1 MSPEPASK
9 ISTNPGT
16 IREFK
21 IFQAKDGGNMVDAAG
36 VVMDIK
42 YYEDVLSNSISL
54 SAIITESGE
63 SNNEELDNKGIL
75 DGLPIRGGEPSTII
89 IEDFDGNKLE
99 FKNDSKLY
107 VNRVRNVIPGT
118 QKDVY
123 AVDFTSRELFAN
135 EQCRVVKRYDG
146 KISENIKKILEENT
160 SGSAGIK
167 TKKTVTVDDS
177 NSYNFIGNDRKPFYV
192 CTWLASKAAPSDGK
206 LKGGT
211 AGYLFYETYDG
222 FNFRSID
229 KLWEQE
235 AKGNYLFSNMNNNP
249 EEYDGKIITYDINR
263 DIDLQNN
270 LLMGTY
276 SNRSLFF
283 DFYAMNYQVRN
294 FNVDSTQPAKS
305 KEGGSK
311 DKIVTGGADG
321 IDSVADEFRKPISR
335 LMNRVLDV
343 GTLPSGKDID
353 AQLETW
359 KENPDNATFDAADIM
374 VQSVMRY
381 NQLFSIK
388 INIMIA
394 GDFSLRAGDLIHC
407 EFPELS
413 REPDKQVNQRSGG
426 IYMIAS
432 LCHNITPRDT
442 YTSLTLVRDT
452 FGRKPF
458 SSSNETGRGSQSED
472 VLLY

>member
-1 MSPEPASK
+1 MSSK
-9 ISTNPGT
+9 LSTRTGN

-21 IFQAKDGGNMVDAAG
+21 IFQAKDGGNMIDASG
-36 VVMDIK
+36 VVVDIK
-42 YYEDVLSNSISL
+42 YYEDVLSNSVSL

-63 SNNEELDNKGIL
+63 SDNKKMGNKGIL
-75 DGLPIRGGEPSTII
+75 NGLPVRGGEPSTII
-89 IEDFDGNKLE
+89 IEDYDGNVLS
-99 FKNDSKLY
+99 FKDDSKLY

-123 AVDFTSRELFAN
+123 SIDFTSRELFAN
-135 EQCRVVKRYDG
+135 EQCRVVRRYDG
-146 KISENIKKILEENT
+146 KISENIKEILEKST
-160 SGSAGIK
+160 SGDVGIK
-167 TKKTVTVDDS
+167 TKKKVTVDNS

-192 CTWLASKAAPSDGK
+192 CTWLASKAAPDRGD
-206 LKGGT
+206 LTGGT

-229 KLWEQE
+229 LLFEQKP
-235 AKGNYLFSNMNNNP
+235 KGNYLYSNTADSKK
-249 EEYDGKIITYDINR
+249 EYDGKIISYDIDRN
-263 DIDLQNN
+263 IDLQNN

-276 SNRSLFF
+276 SNRTLFF
-283 DFYAMNYQVRN
+283 DFYAMNYEVRN
-294 FNVDSTQPAKS
+294 FNVDSSNPPKS

-311 DKIVTGGADG
+311 GKVVSGGTEDL
-321 IDSVADEFRKPISR
+321 DYVADEFRKPISR
-335 LMNRVLDV
+335 LMNRVKDV
-343 GTLPSGKDID
+343 GTLPSGKNI
-353 AQLETW
+353 AEQLKAW
-359 KENPDNATFDAADIM
+359 KDKAGEATFDAEDIM
-374 VQSVMRY
+374 VQSLMRY

-413 REPDKQVNQRSGG
+413 VDPNTDVNRQTGG
-426 IYMIAS
+426 IYMISS
-432 LCHNITPRDT
+432 LCHNITPRKT

-458 SSSNETGRGSQSED
+458 
-472 VLLY
+472 

>member
-1 MSPEPASK
+1 MSSK
-9 ISTNPGT
+9 LSTRTGN

-21 IFQAKDGGNMVDAAG
+21 IFQAKNGGNSADASG
-36 VVMDIK
+36 VAVDIK
-42 YYEDVLSNSISL
+42 YYENILSNTVSL
-54 SAIITESGE
+54 SAIITETGE
-63 SNNEELDNKGIL
+63 SQNKKLGNKGML
-75 DGLPIRGGEPSTII
+75 DGLPIRGGEPCTIVL
-89 IEDFDGNKLE
+89 EDHDGHKLS

-107 VNRVRNVIPGT
+107 VNRVRNVIAGT

-123 AVDFTSRELFAN
+123 SMDFTSRELFAN

-146 KISENIKKILEENT
+146 KVSENIKKILEDAT
-160 SGSAGIK
+160 SGSVGIK
-167 TKKTVTVDDS
+167 TKKKVTVDDS

-192 CTWLASKAAPSDGK
+192 CTWLASKAAPSDGS

-211 AGYLFYETYDG
+211 AGYLFYETHDG

-229 KLWEQE
+229 LLFKQKS
-235 AKGNYLFSNMNNNP
+235 KGNYLFSNTNDNP
-249 EEYDGKIITYDINR
+249 KEYDGKIITYDIDRN
-263 DIDLQNN
+263 IDLQNN
-270 LLMGTY
+270 LMMGTY

-294 FNVDSTQPAKS
+294 FNVDSSGPAKS

-311 DKIVTGGADG
+311 GKIVTAGTDD

-335 LMNRVLDV
+335 LMNKVLDV
-343 GTLPSGKDID
+343 GTLPPGKDIE
-353 AQLETW
+353 AQLKAW
-359 KENPDNATFDAADIM
+359 KENPDNATYDAADIM
-374 VQSVMRY
+374 VQSIMRY

-407 EFPELS
+407 EFPQLS
-413 REPDKQVNQRSGG
+413 TDPNTQYNKRSGG
-426 IYMIAS
+426 IYMISS
-432 LCHNITPRDT
+432 LCHSITPGET

-452 FGRKPF
+452 FGRKSF
-458 SSSNETGRGSQSED
+458 
-472 VLLY
+472 

>member
-1 MSPEPASK
+1 MSSKASTR
-9 ISTNPGT
+9 SGN
-16 IREFK
+16 IREFN
-21 IFQAKDGGNMVDAAG
+21 IFQAKDGGNSIDASG
-36 VVMDIK
+36 VVADIK
-42 YYEDVLSNSISL
+42 YYEDILSNTVSL

-63 SNNEELDNKGIL
+63 SDNKKMGNKGIL
-75 DGLPIRGGEPSTII
+75 DGLPVRGGEPSTIV
-89 IEDFDGNKLE
+89 IEDHDGNKLE

-107 VNRVRNVIPGT
+107 VNRVRNVIAGT

-123 AVDFTSRELFAN
+123 SIDFTSRELFAN
-135 EQCRVVKRYDG
+135 EQARVVRRYEG
-146 KISENIKKILEENT
+146 KVSDSVKDILEKNL
-160 SGSAGIK
+160 SGGDGMK
-167 TKKTVTVDDS
+167 TKKKVTVDDS
-177 NSYNFIGNDRKPFYV
+177 NTYNFIGNDRKPFYV
-192 CTWLASKAAPSDGK
+192 CTWLASKASPDRGD

-229 KLWEQE
+229 LLFEQKS
-235 AKGNYLFSNMNNNP
+235 KGNYLYSNTDDNP
-249 EEYDGKIITYDINR
+249 SEYDGKIISYDIDK
-263 DIDLQNN
+263 DINLQNN

-276 SNRSLFF
+276 SNRTLFF
-283 DFYAMNYQVRN
+283 DFYAMNYEVRN
-294 FNVDSTQPAKS
+294 FSVDSSDPAKS

-311 DKIVTGGADG
+311 GKQVHAGTDD

-335 LMNRVLDV
+335 LMNRVKDV

-353 AQLETW
+353 EQLKAW
-359 KENPDNATFDAADIM
+359 KDKSNESTFDAEDIM

-381 NQLFSIK
+381 NQLFSVK

-413 REPDKQVNQRSGG
+413 VDPNTKYNRQSGG

-432 LCHNITPRDT
+432 LCHNITPRET

-452 FGRKPF
+452 FGRKSF
-458 SSSNETGRGSQSED
+458 
-472 VLLY
+472 

>member
-1 MSPEPASK
+1 MSSK
-9 ISTNPGT
+9 LSTRTGN

-21 IFQAKDGGNMVDAAG
+21 IFQAKNGGNSADASG
-36 VVMDIK
+36 VVVDIK
-42 YYEDVLSNSISL
+42 YYENILSNTVSL
-54 SAIITESGE
+54 SAIITETGE
-63 SNNEELDNKGIL
+63 SQNKKLGNKGML
-75 DGLPIRGGEPSTII
+75 DGLPIRGGEPATIV
-89 IEDFDGNKLE
+89 IEDHEGNKLE

-107 VNRVRNVIPGT
+107 VNRIRNVIPGT

-123 AVDFTSRELFAN
+123 SLDFSSRELFAN

-146 KISENIKKILEENT
+146 KVSENVKKILEEAT
-160 SGSAGIK
+160 SGSVGIK

-177 NSYNFIGNDRKPFYV
+177 NSYNFIGNDKKPFYV
-192 CTWLASKAAPSDGK
+192 CTWLASKAAPDSK
-206 LKGGT
+206 EKGGT
-211 AGYLFYETYDG
+211 AGYLFYETHDG

-229 KLWEQE
+229 LLFQQE
-235 AKGNYLFSNMNNNP
+235 PKGNYLYSNTDEKP
-249 EEYDGKIITYDINR
+249 QEYSGKIITYDINR

-276 SNRSLFF
+276 SNRTLFF

-294 FNVDSTQPAKS
+294 FNVDSSGPAKS

-311 DKIVTGGADG
+311 NKIVTGGKDD
-321 IDSVADEFRKPISR
+321 IDSVADEFRQPISR
-335 LMNRVLDV
+335 LMNKVLDV

-353 AQLETW
+353 EQLKKW
-359 KENPDNATFDAADIM
+359 KDNPEQATFDAADIM
-374 VQSVMRY
+374 VQSLMRY

-413 REPDKQVNQRSGG
+413 AEPNTKVNKKSGG
-426 IYMIAS
+426 LYMISS

-458 SSSNETGRGSQSED
+458 
-472 VLLY
+472 

>member
-1 MSPEPASK
+1 MASK
-9 ISTNPGT
+9 VSTREGN
-16 IREFK
+16 IREFVLH
-21 IFQAKDGGNMVDAAG
+21 QAKDGGNSIDASGAA
-36 VVMDIK
+36 VDIK
-42 YYEDVLSNSISL
+42 YYEDVLSNTVSL
-54 SAIITESGE
+54 SAIMTESGE
-63 SNNEELDNKGIL
+63 SDNKKMGNKGIL
-75 DGLPIRGGEPSTII
+75 DGLPVRGGEPATIV
-89 IEDFDGNKLE
+89 IEDHDGHKLS

-107 VNRVRNVIPGT
+107 VNRVRNVIAGT

-123 AVDFTSRELFAN
+123 SMDFTSRELFAN

-146 KISENIKKILEENT
+146 KVSENIKKILEDAT
-160 SGSAGIK
+160 SGSVGIK
-167 TKKTVTVDDS
+167 TKKKVTVDDS

-192 CTWLASKAAPSDGK
+192 CTWLASKAAPSDGS

-211 AGYLFYETYDG
+211 AGYLFYETHDG

-229 KLWEQE
+229 LLFKQKS
-235 AKGNYLFSNMNNNP
+235 KGNYLFSNTNDNP
-249 EEYDGKIITYDINR
+249 KEYDGKIITYDIDRN
-263 DIDLQNN
+263 IDLQNN
-270 LLMGTY
+270 LMMGTY

-294 FNVDSTQPAKS
+294 FNVDSSGPAKS

-311 DKIVTGGADG
+311 GKIVTAGTDD

-335 LMNRVLDV
+335 LMNKVLDV
-343 GTLPSGKDID
+343 GTLPPGKDIE
-353 AQLETW
+353 AQLKAW
-359 KENPDNATFDAADIM
+359 KENPDNATYDAADIM
-374 VQSVMRY
+374 VQSIMRY

-413 REPDKQVNQRSGG
+413 VDPNTKVNRRSGG

-432 LCHNITPRDT
+432 LCHNITPRET

-452 FGRKPF
+452 FGRKSF
-458 SSSNETGRGSQSED
+458 
-472 VLLY
+472 

>member
-1 MSPEPASK
+1 MK
-9 ISTNPGT
+9 DSTRSGN

-21 IFQAKDGGNMVDAAG
+21 IFQAKNGGIEADASA
-36 VVMDIK
+36 VTVDIK
-42 YYEDVLSNSISL
+42 YYENILSNAVTL

-63 SNNEELDNKGIL
+63 SEIEELGNKGIL
-75 DGLPIRGGEPSTII
+75 DGLPIRGGEPATIV
-89 IEDFDGNKLE
+89 IEDHDGNKLS
-99 FKNDSKLY
+99 FKDDSKLY
-107 VNRVRNVIPGT
+107 VNRIRNVIPGT

-123 AVDFTSRELFAN
+123 SLDFSSRELLAN
-135 EQCRVVKRYDG
+135 EQCRVVRRYDG
-146 KISENIKKILEENT
+146 KISDNIKKILEDNL
-160 SGSAGIK
+160 SGDVGIK
-167 TKKTVTVDDS
+167 TKKTITVDDS
-177 NSYNFIGNDRKPFYV
+177 NSYNFIGNDRKPFYI
-192 CTWLASKAAPSDGK
+192 CTWLASKAAPDRGD

-229 KLWEQE
+229 LLFEQKP
-235 AKGNYLFSNMNNNP
+235 KGNYLYSNTEDNP
-249 EEYDGKIITYDINR
+249 EEYDGKIISYDIDR

-276 SNRSLFF
+276 SNRTLFF
-283 DFYAMNYQVRN
+283 DFYEMNYVVRD
-294 FNVDSTQPAKS
+294 FNVDSSGPAKS

-311 DKIVTGGADG
+311 NKIVTGGEDD
-321 IDSVADEFRKPISR
+321 IDSVADEFRQPISR
-335 LMNRVLDV
+335 LMNKVLDV
-343 GTLPSGKDID
+343 GTLPNGKNIIEQLKAWKDKPDKPTYD
-353 AQLETW
+353 ATQT
-359 KENPDNATFDAADIM
+359 M

-381 NQLFSIK
+381 NQMFSIK

-413 REPDKQVNQRSGG
+413 AEPNTKVNKRSGG
-426 IYMIAS
+426 LYMISS
-432 LCHNITPRDT
+432 LCHNITPSET

-458 SSSNETGRGSQSED
+458 KS
-472 VLLY
+472 